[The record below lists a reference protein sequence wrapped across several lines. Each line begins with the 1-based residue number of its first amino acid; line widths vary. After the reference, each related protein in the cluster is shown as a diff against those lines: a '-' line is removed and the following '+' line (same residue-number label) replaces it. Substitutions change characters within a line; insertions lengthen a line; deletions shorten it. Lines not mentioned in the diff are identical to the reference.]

1 MSDVVGR
8 LSRLPQNKWW
18 IHEKVVCR
26 DLNLIAS
33 DSISVRTQLSNMHS
47 AIVKGYF
54 GSKETGTSTGFG
66 PMDLS
71 DTIVPNQLNVHFMF
85 QGKKESFPAERLN
98 ANTTVKYSPR
108 YYHFGTL
115 DKLSSGPSVKVQC
128 NVLRC
133 VMGEAGGGLDDT
145 TMKRRAAKWTA
156 WYTKDTAK
164 GSRSFEKNDIS
175 DIALKFRDVWDVNIP
190 NSITKPQNITPQMLT
205 AVGKEIRELLA
216 VSNCIKK
223 STRSHATLLDSRTP
237 PRPLPEMPSA
247 RRQKVNVPP
256 ELPVPPAPITAPI
269 IRAPVIKRVPM
280 PLLLTSLR
288 TLVENDDVDELAAL
302 EYSVVCLDKNNNLS
316 AADLSQQ
323 FQSASIQEPHSIT
336 LGELSKLNSLQR
348 GVAKKHIEAVRAE
361 MLGKLPGGGLFQP
374 QDTDLLVDWISSG
387 RRYSKGDRLP
397 AENYEMHPHSHRLW
411 LKDRSAHFLRHISAC
426 FGVPLARIPSL
437 WQCFAVLLLGRPL
450 EQDEFS
456 SSETIQIRCQLV
468 SATDV
473 NIGNGWGTY
482 HYDQPKDRPDKE
494 KQFFDLLVQDGE
506 SVAHFFQQLGLMRD
520 CARVEL
526 QTLSKETTTK
536 RKGGI
541 LEFKISFP
549 VIFAALHAA
558 FGMMPSN
565 TRLAEQNMGG
575 LRHGL
580 KDGVSLQRTD
590 AERAYL
596 NNIEYAARH
605 ERRELVRTRQKEHDE
620 RCGKETKA
628 TKGSIKHDKQK
639 PEQQMVGEQL
649 LASGTKYDKSEVEK
663 LPANIQ
669 KEASLTKVKKKGFLH
684 KDKTLEEKNA
694 QRDAEKHAKRRA
706 VPLTMEQ
713 WKTKAQ
719 GTQVGNDAGW
729 QNPETTQRLKIFET
743 LCTQSYWSK
752 VKVADGFFEQAKNV
766 LPGFWKESMS
776 KTKGEVMKA
785 LVAHVALIRKIAD
798 KTVPNSITT
807 IDLSRLDRVDIL
819 AEFIKVDKATS
830 LSKAETAVQM
840 RKKATAAL
848 LASCGNEMDNYYVVE
863 ADEVE
868 LDDDDDDDDS
878 GE

>member
-1 MSDVVGR
+1 
-8 LSRLPQNKWW
+8 
-18 IHEKVVCR
+18 
-26 DLNLIAS
+26 
-33 DSISVRTQLSNMHS
+33 
-47 AIVKGYF
+47 
-54 GSKETGTSTGFG
+54 
-66 PMDLS
+66 
-71 DTIVPNQLNVHFMF
+71 
-85 QGKKESFPAERLN
+85 
-98 ANTTVKYSPR
+98 
-108 YYHFGTL
+108 
-115 DKLSSGPSVKVQC
+115 
-128 NVLRC
+128 
-133 VMGEAGGGLDDT
+133 
-145 TMKRRAAKWTA
+145 
-156 WYTKDTAK
+156 
-164 GSRSFEKNDIS
+164 
-175 DIALKFRDVWDVNIP
+175 
-190 NSITKPQNITPQMLT
+190 
-205 AVGKEIRELLA
+205 
-216 VSNCIKK
+216 
-223 STRSHATLLDSRTP
+223 
-237 PRPLPEMPSA
+237 
-247 RRQKVNVPP
+247 
-256 ELPVPPAPITAPI
+256 
-269 IRAPVIKRVPM
+269 
-280 PLLLTSLR
+280 
-288 TLVENDDVDELAAL
+288 
-302 EYSVVCLDKNNNLS
+302 
-316 AADLSQQ
+316 
-323 FQSASIQEPHSIT
+323 
-336 LGELSKLNSLQR
+336 
-348 GVAKKHIEAVRAE
+348 
-361 MLGKLPGGGLFQP
+361 
-374 QDTDLLVDWISSG
+374 
-387 RRYSKGDRLP
+387 
-397 AENYEMHPHSHRLW
+397 
-411 LKDRSAHFLRHISAC
+411 
-426 FGVPLARIPSL
+426 
-437 WQCFAVLLLGRPL
+437 
-450 EQDEFS
+450 
-456 SSETIQIRCQLV
+456 
-468 SATDV
+468 
-473 NIGNGWGTY
+473 
-482 HYDQPKDRPDKE
+482 
-494 KQFFDLLVQDGE
+494 
-506 SVAHFFQQLGLMRD
+506 
-520 CARVEL
+520 
-526 QTLSKETTTK
+526 
-536 RKGGI
+536 
-541 LEFKISFP
+541 
-549 VIFAALHAA
+549 
-558 FGMMPSN
+558 MMPSN

-596 NNIEYAARH
+596 NNIEYTARH